1 MSIFIFVPSK
11 IHPYGNFMVINDT
24 DKRFKYLLYSRAF
37 RSVAIIYMSLA
48 FSLYL
53 AELHIRI
60 IKIGI
65 VAAIAML
72 FIVFLTISLGI
83 IGDRYG
89 YRIELLCS
97 EFVALVGALIIGL
110 SSTTLYIMAGMVI
123 AGIGGGA
130 GGLRGAFSPGTN
142 AFIANNYRD
151 QKDRIRRY
159 SHITLVGSIASIGG
173 SILFAS
179 VSPLSGFIGLLGAYR
194 TLFLVSS
201 VMLVAS
207 LASISMLTEEKRP
220 RKTTKVMKSSSMKY
234 SARVIVINV
243 LGGMGMGL
251 VIPLLPL
258 WLALSYGATALDIG
272 IIFTALYLAVALG
285 SYLSSKI
292 ANRMDMLNVA
302 SYTRLL
308 SGALL
313 FAIAFSPTLI
323 IAALLYLLR
332 GVMSGF
338 GSPSRTAV
346 NVRGVDIEDYG
357 TATSIQGVA
366 SRAGQLS
373 SGLSGYLMEFAL
385 PLPIFIGGILQ
396 LASGIGYKLLFSKHK
411 KSDD

>member
-1 MSIFIFVPSK
+1 MAA
-11 IHPYGNFMVINDT
+11 NEN

-53 AELHIRI
+53 AALHIQI
-60 IKIGI
+60 IEIGV

-72 FIVFLTISLGI
+72 FMVFLTISLGL

-97 EFVALVGALIIGL
+97 EFVALIGALIIGV
-110 SSTTLYIMAGMVI
+110 SSAPLYIMAGMVI

-130 GGLRGAFSPGTN
+130 GGMRGAFSPGTN
-142 AFIANNYRD
+142 AFIANNYKD

-179 VSPLSGFIGLLGAYR
+179 VSPLSGLIGQLGAYR
-194 TLFLVSS
+194 RLFLASA

-207 LASISMLTEEKRP
+207 LISISMLTEEKRP
-220 RKTTKVMKSSSMKY
+220 KKTTKVMKNSSIKY
-234 SARVIVINV
+234 SARVIVVNV
-243 LGGMGMGL
+243 LGGIGIGL

-258 WLALSYGATALDIG
+258 WLVLSYGATSFDIG

-285 SYLSSKI
+285 SYFSSKI
-292 ANRMDMLNVA
+292 ASRMDMLNVA
-302 SYTRLL
+302 TYTRLL

-313 FAIAFSPTLI
+313 FAMAFAPTLI
-323 IAALLYLLR
+323 IAAVLYLIR
-332 GVMSGF
+332 GILAGF

-346 NVRGVDIEDYG
+346 NVKGVDIEDYG

-373 SGLSGYLMEFAL
+373 SGLSGYLMDFAL
-385 PLPIFIGGILQ
+385 PLPIFVGGIFQ
-396 LASGIGYKLLFSKHK
+396 LVSGISYKLLFSRRK
-411 KSDD
+411 KQDH

>member
-1 MSIFIFVPSK
+1 MAA
-11 IHPYGNFMVINDT
+11 NEN

-53 AELHIRI
+53 AALHIQI
-60 IKIGI
+60 IEIGI

-72 FIVFLTISLGI
+72 FMVFLTISLGF

-97 EFVALVGALIIGL
+97 EFVALIGALIIGV
-110 SSTTLYIMAGMVI
+110 SSAPLYIMAGMVI

-130 GGLRGAFSPGTN
+130 GGMRGAFSPGTN
-142 AFIANNYRD
+142 AFIANNYKD
-151 QKDRIRRY
+151 QKDRIKRY

-179 VSPLSGFIGLLGAYR
+179 VSPLSGLIGQLGAYR
-194 TLFLVSS
+194 ILFLASA

-207 LASISMLTEEKRP
+207 LISISMLTEEKRP
-220 RKTTKVMKSSSMKY
+220 KKTTKVMKSSSIKY
-234 SARVIVINV
+234 SARVIVVNV
-243 LGGMGMGL
+243 LGGIGIGL

-258 WLALSYGATALDIG
+258 WLVLSYGATSFDIG

-292 ANRMDMLNVA
+292 ASRMDMLNVA
-302 SYTRLL
+302 TYTRLL

-313 FAIAFSPTLI
+313 FAMAFAPTLI
-323 IAALLYLLR
+323 IAAVLYLIR
-332 GVMSGF
+332 GILAGF

-346 NVRGVDIEDYG
+346 NVKGVDIEDYG

-366 SRAGQLS
+366 ARAGQLS
-373 SGLSGYLMEFAL
+373 SGLSGYLMDLAL
-385 PLPIFIGGILQ
+385 PLPIFVGGIFQ
-396 LASGIGYKLLFSKHK
+396 LVSGISYKLLFSKRK
-411 KSDD
+411 KQDH

>member
-1 MSIFIFVPSK
+1 MAA
-11 IHPYGNFMVINDT
+11 NQN

-53 AELHIRI
+53 AALHIQI
-60 IKIGI
+60 IEIGV

-72 FIVFLTISLGI
+72 FMVFLTISLGL

-97 EFVALVGALIIGL
+97 EFVALIGSLIIGV
-110 SSTTLYIMAGMVI
+110 SSAPLYIMAGMVI

-130 GGLRGAFSPGTN
+130 GGMRGAFSPGTN
-142 AFIANNYRD
+142 AFIANNYKD

-179 VSPLSGFIGLLGAYR
+179 VSPLSGLIGQLGAYR
-194 TLFLVSS
+194 RLFLASA

-207 LASISMLTEEKRP
+207 LISISMLTEEKRP
-220 RKTTKVMKSSSMKY
+220 KKTTKVMKNSSIKY
-234 SARVIVINV
+234 SARVIVVNV
-243 LGGMGMGL
+243 LGGIGIGL

-258 WLALSYGATALDIG
+258 WLVLSYGATSFDIG

-285 SYLSSKI
+285 SYFSSKI
-292 ANRMDMLNVA
+292 ASRMDMLNVA
-302 SYTRLL
+302 TYTRLL

-313 FAIAFSPTLI
+313 FAMAFAPTLI
-323 IAALLYLLR
+323 IAAVLYLIR
-332 GVMSGF
+332 GILAGF

-346 NVRGVDIEDYG
+346 NVKGVDIEDYG

-373 SGLSGYLMEFAL
+373 SGLSGYLMDFAL
-385 PLPIFIGGILQ
+385 PLPIFVGGIFQ
-396 LASGIGYKLLFSKHK
+396 LVSGISYKLLFSRRK
-411 KSDD
+411 KQDH

>member
-1 MSIFIFVPSK
+1 MAA
-11 IHPYGNFMVINDT
+11 NEN

-53 AELHIRI
+53 AALHIQI
-60 IKIGI
+60 IEIGV

-72 FIVFLTISLGI
+72 FMVFLTISLGL

-97 EFVALVGALIIGL
+97 EFVALIGALIIGV
-110 SSTTLYIMAGMVI
+110 SSAPLYIMAGMVI

-130 GGLRGAFSPGTN
+130 GGMRGAFSPGTN
-142 AFIANNYRD
+142 AFIANNYKD
-151 QKDRIRRY
+151 QKDRIKRY

-179 VSPLSGFIGLLGAYR
+179 VSTLSGLIGQLGAYR
-194 TLFLVSS
+194 ILFFASA
-201 VMLVAS
+201 VMLVTS
-207 LASISMLTEEKRP
+207 LISISMLTEEKRP
-220 RKTTKVMKSSSMKY
+220 KKTTKVMKSSSIKY
-234 SARVIVINV
+234 SARVIVVNV
-243 LGGMGMGL
+243 LGGMGIGL

-258 WLALSYGATALDIG
+258 WLAISYGATSFDIG

-292 ANRMDMLNVA
+292 AGRMDTLNVA
-302 SYTRLL
+302 TYTRLL

-313 FAIAFSPTLI
+313 FAMAFAPTLI
-323 IAALLYLLR
+323 IAAVLYLIR
-332 GVMSGF
+332 GILAGF

-346 NVRGVDIEDYG
+346 NVKGVDIEDYG

-366 SRAGQLS
+366 ARAGQLS
-373 SGLSGYLMEFAL
+373 SGLSGYLMDLAL
-385 PLPIFIGGILQ
+385 PLPIFVGGIFQ
-396 LASGIGYKLLFSKHK
+396 VVSGISYKLLFSKRK
-411 KSDD
+411 KQDH

>member
-1 MSIFIFVPSK
+1 MAA
-11 IHPYGNFMVINDT
+11 NQN

-53 AELHIRI
+53 AALHIQI
-60 IKIGI
+60 IEIGV

-72 FIVFLTISLGI
+72 FMVFLTISLGL

-97 EFVALVGALIIGL
+97 EFVALIGSLIIGV
-110 SSTTLYIMAGMVI
+110 SSAPLYIMAGMVI

-130 GGLRGAFSPGTN
+130 GGMRGAFSPGTN
-142 AFIANNYRD
+142 AFIANNYKD

-179 VSPLSGFIGLLGAYR
+179 VSTLSGLIGQLGAYR
-194 TLFLVSS
+194 ILFLASA

-207 LASISMLTEEKRP
+207 LISISMLTEEKRP
-220 RKTTKVMKSSSMKY
+220 KKTTKVMKSSSIKY
-234 SARVIVINV
+234 SARVIVVNV
-243 LGGMGMGL
+243 LGGMGVGL

-258 WLALSYGATALDIG
+258 WLALSYGATSFDIG

-292 ANRMDMLNVA
+292 AGRMDTLNVA
-302 SYTRLL
+302 TYTRLL

-313 FAIAFSPTLI
+313 FAMAFAPTLI
-323 IAALLYLLR
+323 IAAVLYLIR
-332 GVMSGF
+332 GILAGF

-366 SRAGQLS
+366 ARAGQLS
-373 SGLSGYLMEFAL
+373 SGLSGYLMDLAL
-385 PLPIFIGGILQ
+385 PLPIFVGGIFQ
-396 LASGIGYKLLFSKHK
+396 VVSGISYKLLFSKRK
-411 KSDD
+411 KQDH

>member
-1 MSIFIFVPSK
+1 MAA
-11 IHPYGNFMVINDT
+11 NEN

-53 AELHIRI
+53 AALHIQI
-60 IKIGI
+60 IEIGI

-72 FIVFLTISLGI
+72 FMVFLTISLGL

-97 EFVALVGALIIGL
+97 EFVALIGALIIGV
-110 SSTTLYIMAGMVI
+110 SSAPLYIMAGMVI

-130 GGLRGAFSPGTN
+130 GGMRGAFSPGTN
-142 AFIANNYRD
+142 AFIANNYKD
-151 QKDRIRRY
+151 QKDRIKRY

-179 VSPLSGFIGLLGAYR
+179 VSPLSGLIGQLGAYR
-194 TLFLVSS
+194 ILFLASA

-207 LASISMLTEEKRP
+207 LISISMLTEEKRP
-220 RKTTKVMKSSSMKY
+220 KKTTKVMKSSSIKY
-234 SARVIVINV
+234 SARVIVVNV
-243 LGGMGMGL
+243 LGGIGIGL

-258 WLALSYGATALDIG
+258 WLVLSYGATSFDIG

-292 ANRMDMLNVA
+292 ASRMDMLNVA
-302 SYTRLL
+302 TYTRLL

-313 FAIAFSPTLI
+313 FAMAFAPTLI
-323 IAALLYLLR
+323 IAAVLYLIR
-332 GVMSGF
+332 GILAGF

-346 NVRGVDIEDYG
+346 NVKGVDIEDYG

-366 SRAGQLS
+366 ARAGQLS
-373 SGLSGYLMEFAL
+373 SGLSGYLMDLAL
-385 PLPIFIGGILQ
+385 PLPIFVGGIFQ
-396 LASGIGYKLLFSKHK
+396 LVSGISYKLLFSKRK
-411 KSDD
+411 KQDH

>member
-1 MSIFIFVPSK
+1 MAA
-11 IHPYGNFMVINDT
+11 NEN

-53 AELHIRI
+53 AALHIQI
-60 IKIGI
+60 IEIGI

-72 FIVFLTISLGI
+72 FMVFLTISLGF

-97 EFVALVGALIIGL
+97 EFVALIGALIIGV
-110 SSTTLYIMAGMVI
+110 SSAPLYIMAGMVI

-130 GGLRGAFSPGTN
+130 GGMRGAFSPGTN
-142 AFIANNYRD
+142 AFIANNYKD
-151 QKDRIRRY
+151 QKDRIKRY

-179 VSPLSGFIGLLGAYR
+179 VSPLSGLIGQLGAYR
-194 TLFLVSS
+194 ILFLASA

-207 LASISMLTEEKRP
+207 LISISMLTEEKRP
-220 RKTTKVMKSSSMKY
+220 KKTTKVMKSSSIKY
-234 SARVIVINV
+234 SARVIVVNV
-243 LGGMGMGL
+243 LGGIGIGL

-258 WLALSYGATALDIG
+258 WLVLSYGATSFDIG

-285 SYLSSKI
+285 SYFSSKI
-292 ANRMDMLNVA
+292 ASRMDMLNVA
-302 SYTRLL
+302 TYTRLL

-313 FAIAFSPTLI
+313 FAMAFAPTLI
-323 IAALLYLLR
+323 IAAVLYLIR
-332 GVMSGF
+332 GILAGF

-346 NVRGVDIEDYG
+346 NVKGVDIEDYG

-373 SGLSGYLMEFAL
+373 SGLSGYLMDFAL
-385 PLPIFIGGILQ
+385 PLPIFVGGIFQ
-396 LASGIGYKLLFSKHK
+396 LVSGISYKLLFSRRK
-411 KSDD
+411 KQDH

>member
-1 MSIFIFVPSK
+1 MTAS
-11 IHPYGNFMVINDT
+11 DT

-53 AELHIRI
+53 AALHIQI
-60 IKIGI
+60 INIGI
-65 VAAIAML
+65 VAAVAML
-72 FIVFLTISLGI
+72 FMVFLTISLGL
-83 IGDRYG
+83 IGDRHG
-89 YRIELLCS
+89 YRIEMLCS
-97 EFVALVGALIIGL
+97 EFVALAGAVIIGV
-110 SSTTLYIMAGMVI
+110 SSAPLYIMAGMVI

-130 GGLRGAFSPGTN
+130 GGMRGAFSPGTN
-142 AFIANNYRD
+142 AFIANNYSD

-159 SHITLVGSIASIGG
+159 SHITLVGSIAAIGG

-179 VSPLSGFIGLLGAYR
+179 VSPLSRFIGLLGAYR
-194 TLFLVSS
+194 ILFLVSA

-207 LASISMLTEEKRP
+207 LVSISMLTEEKRP
-220 RKTTKVMKSSSMKY
+220 KKTTKVMKSSSMRY
-234 SARVIVINV
+234 SARVIVVNV
-243 LGGMGMGL
+243 MGGMGIGL
-251 VIPLLPL
+251 AIPLLPL
-258 WLALSYGATALDIG
+258 WLALSYRATSLDIG

-292 ANRMDMLNVA
+292 AHRLRVLNVA

-313 FAIAFSPTLI
+313 FAMAFSPTLI

-332 GVMSGF
+332 GVLAGF
-338 GSPSRTAV
+338 GSPSRTAI

-373 SGLSGYLMEFAL
+373 SGLSGYLMEYAL
-385 PLPIFIGGILQ
+385 PLPILIGGIFQ
-396 LASGIGYKLLFSKHK
+396 LASGISYKLIFNRKEQ
-411 KSDD
+411 